1 MTALIFLPICY
12 YPATPP
18 CMFELMRVLSMKNAI
33 FSFFL
38 SFANDFKRVFNQ
50 FCTWSKQQIAYL
62 QMEYSSGGNI
72 RFEEGS
78 TADVW

>member
-1 MTALIFLPICY
+1 MSFSIDIIIIFQRL
-12 YPATPP
+12 
-18 CMFELMRVLSMKNAI
+18 K
-33 FSFFL
+33 
-38 SFANDFKRVFNQ
+38 NDFEKVFNQ
-50 FCTWSKQQIAYL
+50 FCMWSKQQISFL